1 MDRSNAPSF
10 LLILCRCLVAASLML
25 TSVVG
30 WSAEPDSSAS
40 QLVAIDSAS
49 RLDVDS
55 IRARIEQV
63 AARTDISSGER
74 DLVLEQLKAA
84 LARVESASAA
94 RARSA
99 EFAQSLQDAPE
110 VIRSLRDALD
120 KENAAPAAPTVAGSG
135 DLVDLRLRLAS
146 LQTQAVTLRGQQRA
160 LDESLRLMSTRS
172 VEARRDLLKLRQDMD
187 DNRSSLSS
195 NASSLQVE
203 ATRLRV
209 EATRQDLSVR
219 IELIE
224 QEILSLPTR
233 EAITTAQRDLSA
245 RRLQRMEVGISALTE
260 QVNLLRREEA
270 KEQEQKALEAE
281 RLLASQPEEVR
292 DFASETATI
301 HAGLM
306 DLQRALDASRSE
318 QEDIR
323 ARTAV
328 VNESKRNAEQ
338 IFGIGRVG
346 EEYVRLLRKLSRDLP
361 TTGKLEASI
370 EDRNSAII
378 DVRIDRFQTEQALR
392 DIHGPDLPPVPL
404 VANATGLSPARTDRL
419 LKELLDSRRTALRE
433 VRDAQAQ
440 LIESLSETNALEAE
454 LLNRSSQLRTLLNER
469 LLWLPSAHPIGAA
482 WWTQVGQGIGW
493 LVAPSSWLQVFP
505 ALLEAF
511 KSYGLALTVLLGLAL
526 WLFLI
531 RARLVRRLRYRA
543 SQVGSYQDTFG
554 GTIETGFSSLLLALP
569 GPIALTSI
577 GWVLGAVAVPGSFV
591 AAVGEG
597 LANAGVGLWML
608 DQLSVL
614 SRPDGLLINHFH
626 WNTERTEKLRRAMV
640 LLTLAMLPILFLGG
654 MFRGSGNQFVMDGL
668 GRLTTVAVS
677 IVLAVFLFRIFGPNG
692 GAFTSGLSR
701 EGFAWSSRRVWI
713 WPLAG
718 TPLALAILAL
728 AGYTVT
734 SAELLGRL
742 FTSGWITLL
751 FIIAYYIALR
761 GIRLIGVRVA
771 RAQAVRRRANQAAS
785 RQAQAEADAS
795 GEVLPQLQHDEE
807 LDVASVSQQTQALL
821 RAIVALALA
830 FVLWGVWSDLIP
842 ALGIFNDRV
851 LWSNVVVGVAGN
863 TVSAVTL
870 GDLLLG
876 ILIVVLTVLAARNV
890 PAFMEIAVLERF
902 PIDSGTRY
910 AIVTISRYCILAIGI
925 VTAFKWIGAD
935 WSQLQWIIAALGV
948 GLGFGLQEIVAN
960 FVSGLIILFERPVRV
975 GDMISISGTTGTVSR
990 INIRAITI
998 TDPDNFEVLIPNKAF
1013 ITEPVQNWSLTSP
1026 LTRLVVKVGIAYGSD
1041 VERAKNIML
1050 EVARHN
1056 AQVLESPTPTV
1067 LFLEFG
1073 DSSLN
1078 LELRVFVGR
1087 IEHRLLTLHELH
1099 LGLDTALKAAG
1110 IEIPFPQRDL
1120 HIIPSGSPSNDPK
1133 VATLSDR
1140 SDGSSSNG
1148 EPT

>member
-1 MDRSNAPSF
+1 
-10 LLILCRCLVAASLML
+10 ML
-25 TSVVG
+25 TSVGG
-30 WSAEPDSSAS
+30 WSAEPNSRDS
-40 QLVAIDSAS
+40 QLVAVDPTS

-63 AARTDISSGER
+63 AARTDISSSER

-84 LARVESASAA
+84 LARVESANAA
-94 RARSA
+94 RAQSA
-99 EFAQSLQDAPE
+99 EFAQSLRDAPE
-110 VIRSLRDALD
+110 VIRSLRAALD
-120 KENAAPAAPTVAGSG
+120 KENVAPAAPAVVGSG

-187 DNRSSLSS
+187 DNRSSIAS

-209 EATRQDLSVR
+209 EASRQDLSVR

-281 RLLASQPEEVR
+281 RLLASQPEQVR

-301 HAGLM
+301 HAGLTE
-306 DLQRALDASRSE
+306 LQRALDATRTD
-318 QEDIR
+318 QVAIR
-323 ARTAV
+323 ARTAA

-338 IFGIGRVG
+338 IFGIGRVS
-346 EEYVRLLRKLSRDLP
+346 EEYVRLLRRLSRDLP
-361 TTGKLEASI
+361 SAGKLEASI
-370 EDRNSAII
+370 ESRNSAII
-378 DVRIDRFQTEQALR
+378 DVRIDRFNTEQALR
-392 DIHGPDLPPVPL
+392 DIEGSDLAPVNV
-404 VANATGLSPARTDRL
+404 VASDTGLSKVRTDRL

-433 VRDAQAQ
+433 VRDAQAH

-454 LLNRSSQLRTLLNER
+454 LLNRSALLRMLLDER

-482 WWTQVGQGIGW
+482 WWTQVGQGLRW
-493 LVAPSSWLQVFP
+493 LVAPSSWLQIFP
-505 ALLEAF
+505 ALFDAF
-511 KSYGLALTVLLGLAL
+511 KSHGLALAVLLGLAL
-526 WLFLI
+526 SLFLM
-531 RARLVRRLRYRA
+531 RARLTRRLRFRTR
-543 SQVGSYQDTFG
+543 QVGSHQDSFGATF
-554 GTIETGFSSLLLALP
+554 ESGFVSLLLALP
-569 GPIALTSI
+569 GPIALMSI
-577 GWVLGAVAVPGSFV
+577 GWALGAVVARGSFV
-591 AAVGEG
+591 AAVGQG
-597 LANAGVGLWML
+597 LVNAGIGLWML

-614 SRPDGLLINHFH
+614 SRPDGLLIGHFR
-626 WNTERTEKLRRAMV
+626 WNAERTGKLRRALV
-640 LLTLAMLPILFLGG
+640 LLILAMLPILFLGG
-654 MFRGSGNQFVMDGL
+654 MLHGSGNQLVMDGI

-677 IVLAVFLFRIFGPNG
+677 VVLAVFLYRIFRPDG

-701 EGFAWSSRRVWI
+701 EGFAWRSRRVWI

-734 SAELLGRL
+734 SAQLLGRL
-742 FTSGWITLL
+742 FTSGWVALL
-751 FIIAYYIALR
+751 FIIVYYIAMR
-761 GIRLIGVRVA
+761 GIRLIGVRAA
-771 RAQAVRRRANQAAS
+771 RAQAVRRRANRAAS
-785 RQAQAEADAS
+785 QQAQAEADAS
-795 GEVLPQLQHDEE
+795 GEALPLLQDDED

-821 RAIVALALA
+821 RAIVGLALA
-830 FVLWGVWSDLIP
+830 FALWNIWSDLIP
-842 ALGIFNDRV
+842 AFGVFNDTV
-851 LWSNVVVGVAGN
+851 LWSNIVVGVAGN

-876 ILIVVLTVLAARNV
+876 ILVAALTVLAARNV
-890 PAFMEIAVLERF
+890 PGFMEIAVLGRF
-902 PIDSGTRY
+902 SIDSGTRY
-910 AIVTISRYCILAIGI
+910 AIVTIARYCILAIGI
-925 VTAFKWIGAD
+925 VVAFNWIGAD

-960 FVSGLIILFERPVRV
+960 FVSGIIILFERPVRV
-975 GDMISISGTTGTVSR
+975 GDTVSIGGTTGTVSR

-1013 ITEPVQNWSLTSP
+1013 ITQPVQNWSLTSP
-1026 LTRLVVKVGIAYGSD
+1026 LTRLVVKVGVAYGSD
-1041 VERAKNIML
+1041 VEQVRHIML
-1050 EVARHN
+1050 EVAGSN

-1067 LFLEFG
+1067 LFLGFG

-1087 IEHRLLTLHELH
+1087 IEHRMSTLHELH
-1099 LGLDTALKAAG
+1099 LGLDKALKAAG

-1120 HIIPSGSPSNDPK
+1120 HIISGGSSSDGP
-1133 VATLSDR
+1133 TLAMRSDR
-1140 SDGSSSNG
+1140 SDASSSTG
-1148 EPT
+1148 TPAGDVSSSGAAHHPR